1 MKIIKV
7 MNNSLVFVNDEEN
20 NEIIAMGKGIGF
32 MKKVGDNIDPNK
44 IEKIFTL
51 KDEGTKKNY
60 FRVMED
66 MPSEYIDITN
76 IIIEHATNKLKC
88 ELNDNVFISLIDH
101 ISFAIERY
109 NKGVILQNRLLWE
122 VKKFYPEEFKVG
134 LYAVEKIN
142 STLNINLPEEEACNI
157 AFHIVNAQNEDA
169 KMENT
174 ILMVKMMKD
183 IINIIKY
190 DLKIRLDKDSLNYS
204 RFITHLQY
212 FLQRVIEDKVA
223 DSKNSFILDQIET
236 RYPDKVKCARL
247 IKNYVENVINKQIGE
262 DEILYLSMH
271 IIRVSND

>member
-32 MKKVGDNIDPNK
+32 MKKVGDDIDPNK

-51 KDEGTKKNY
+51 KDESTKKNY

-66 MPSEYIDITN
+66 MPSEYIDVTN
-76 IIIEHATNKLKC
+76 MIIEHATNILKC
-88 ELNDNVFISLIDH
+88 ELNDNIFISLIDH
-101 ISFAIERY
+101 ISFAIERH
-109 NKGVILQNRLLWE
+109 NKGVVLQNRLLWE

-142 STLNINLPEEEACNI
+142 SMLSINLPEEEACNI

-190 DLKIRLDKDSLNYS
+190 DLKIKLDKDSLNYS

-212 FLQRVIEDKVA
+212 FLQRVMEDKIT
-223 DSKNSFILDQIET
+223 DSKNSFILEQIEMQ
-236 RYPDKVKCARL
+236 YPDKVKCARL
-247 IKNYVENVINKQIGE
+247 IKNYVQKVINKQISE

>member
-32 MKKVGDNIDPNK
+32 MKKVGDDIDPNK

-51 KDEGTKKNY
+51 KDESTKKNY
-60 FRVMED
+60 FRVIED
-66 MPSEYIDITN
+66 MPSEYIDVTN
-76 IIIEHATNKLKC
+76 MIIRHAANELKC

-109 NKGVILQNRLLWE
+109 NKGVVLQNRLLWE

-142 STLNINLPEEEACNI
+142 SMLKINLPEEEACNI

-190 DLKIRLDKDSLNYS
+190 DLKIKLDKDSLNYS

-212 FLQRVIEDKVA
+212 FLQRVMEDKIT
-223 DSKNSFILDQIET
+223 DSKNSFILEQIEIQ
-236 RYPDKVKCARL
+236 YPDKVKCARL
-247 IKNYVENVINKQIGE
+247 IKNYVQNVINKQISE